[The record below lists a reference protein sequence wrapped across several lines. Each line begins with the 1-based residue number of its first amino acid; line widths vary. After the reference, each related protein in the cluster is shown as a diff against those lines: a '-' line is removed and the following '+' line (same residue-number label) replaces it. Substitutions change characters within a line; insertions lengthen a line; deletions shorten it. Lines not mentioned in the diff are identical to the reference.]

1 MEQCS
6 KKSWKHFN
14 LNIVANFRSLGFTLR
29 RTQEKEPITVKGSTN
44 LNVLV
49 ALVRVCGV
57 QLDDKVGKPRFR
69 SVPSTYGNTPEC
81 YAGGVCVCLKFCLMY
96 LSLSFSLSLQGE
108 SPEDLF
114 KQPVVG
120 RPKFP
125 SHISLSDASGQG
137 RQRSRRLNDMSH
149 GTIAH
154 DSQ

>member
-1 MEQCS
+1 MT
-6 KKSWKHFN
+6 KSASPGS
-14 LNIVANFRSLGFTLR
+14 VASLPLT
-29 RTQEKEPITVKGSTN
+29 TIHQ
-44 LNVLV
+44 NVML
-49 ALVRVCGV
+49 
-57 QLDDKVGKPRFR
+57 
-69 SVPSTYGNTPEC
+69 E
-81 YAGGVCVCLKFCLMY
+81 VCVFWFDVFVSLF
-96 LSLSFSLSLQGE
+96 LSLSQQGE

-125 SHISLSDASGQG
+125 SHVSLSDASGQG